1 MAAGYSGKPPSS
13 AGPAK
18 PSAGQRGRSGKPCG
32 GQRGHK
38 GATLSQ
44 TERPDRTQPHLSE
57 SCADYGSELTADDI
71 EGEPQRR
78 QVFDLPPPRL

>member
-13 AGPAK
+13 DGPAK
-18 PSAGQRGRSGKPCG
+18 PSA

-44 TERPDRTQPHLSE
+44 TERPDRTQTNLSE
-57 SCADYGSELTADDI
+57 SCADCGSELTADDI

-78 QVFDLPPPRL
+78 QVFDLPPPRPWEVAEH